1 MEYISKTTDQL
12 MVGIMEADTVDRIM
26 EMCRQARIPV
36 LFRDSKVQ
44 KAQVLHTE
52 IMMDMEGPKGPNGGG
67 RIRYV
72 MIHNE
77 E

>member
-12 MVGIMEADTVDRIM
+12 MVGIMEADNVERIM
-26 EMCRQARIPV
+26 EMCRQAQIPV
-36 LFRDSKVQ
+36 LFRDSRIQ
-44 KAQVLHTE
+44 DAQVLHTE
-52 IMMDMEGPKGPNGGG
+52 IMMDMEGRKGLKGCG